1 MKWNSHTIG
10 NLDYNQLS
18 TLYGNACKIISSV
31 EGKFGK
37 DSDFENRKK
46 YHNAKEVEKLI
57 RNEWGIR
64 RRRKNPESGNKKYP
78 KIGVLRKLGY
88 KELYQLNH
96 KTRILIIKN
105 CIAMENDELPFTYT
119 PEHMET
125 WGESKSKRRYAK
137 IMVYLRNQITS
148 MKRASEKTVEAW
160 KDDLAET
167 LNICP
172 HKSVNDWFQEKF
184 NKKNSLDINS
194 KMDTEFDDEIPF

>member
-1 MKWNSHTIG
+1 MKWNNYTIG
-10 NLDYNQLS
+10 KLDYDQLA

-37 DSDFENRKK
+37 DSDFENRKR

-57 RNEWGIR
+57 RNEWSIR
-64 RRRKNPESGNKKYP
+64 RRRKIPNAGDNKYP

-88 KELYQLNH
+88 KKLYGLNH
-96 KTRILIIKN
+96 KTRTLIIKN
-105 CIAMENDELPFTYT
+105 CIAMENEELPFTYT
-119 PEHMET
+119 PDHMKT

-137 IMVYLRNQITS
+137 IMVYLRNQIINK
-148 MKRASEKTVEAW
+148 KRASEETMEAW

-172 HKSVNDWFQEKF
+172 HKSVNDWFYEKF

-194 KMDTEFDDEIPF
+194 KKDTEFDDEIPF